1 MIKPEMVPKEAIA
14 ELRAFL
20 NSCDCDDC
28 VAVAIAAALNAW
40 PGKDIVGYGPPFYG
54 IDLILPLAA
63 PSGAIMENPDDKA

>member
-40 PGKDIVGYGPPFYG
+40 PGALHRIG
-54 IDLILPLAA
+54 IKRHKNGEWRQPYPMICLPL
-63 PSGAIMENPDDKA
+63 PQETRDDE

>member
-28 VAVAIAAALNAW
+28 VAVAIAAALSAW
-40 PGKDIVGYGPPFYG
+40 PGMDTIMLPRMMQPGHFVPQDY
-54 IDLILPLAA
+54 IRLPLT
-63 PSGAIMENPDDKA
+63 EKQDDKA